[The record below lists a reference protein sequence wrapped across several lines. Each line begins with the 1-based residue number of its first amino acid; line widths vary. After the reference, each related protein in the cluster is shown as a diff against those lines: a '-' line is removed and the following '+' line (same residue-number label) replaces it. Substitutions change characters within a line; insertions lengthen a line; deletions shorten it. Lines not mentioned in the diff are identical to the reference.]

1 MRVVAK
7 RTMTVLHASLQDVP
21 RGRSRK
27 KILLKMMATNLNQN
41 QSPNLNQN
49 LNLNHVLASVQ
60 DVLPMT
66 MKRAVR
72 MMNVQPVSLPMM
84 RRVMAMTVKAD
95 ASAAVSAEQDNVTK
109 HKFCFYSQ

>member
-1 MRVVAK
+1 MRVMAK
-7 RTMTVLHASLQDVP
+7 RTMNVLHASLQDVP
-21 RGRSRK
+21 RGRSWK
-27 KILLKMMATNLNQN
+27 KILLKMVAT
-41 QSPNLNQN
+41 SLNQN
-49 LNLNHVLASVQ
+49 LSRNQNLNHALASVQ

-66 MKRAVR
+66 MKRAAR